1 MKLKMLPLL
10 AAIVFSSCGT
20 DMLEQGQK
28 QTTTQSANKELKQ
41 FSLDLNHYF
50 NSYNTKDW
58 DQVVELTYDPVFGG
72 KPRNERIA
80 DYVVANTNGMERT
93 ISNVKI
99 EKVLKGEEDKKNKYA
114 KIFYSATV
122 SVKLKD
128 SMIEHKEAI
137 RTNLELSYDTQ
148 DVVYDEAS
156 HEFTIPAYAYM
167 LAISKKGSN
176 DYWEYIEVDKQKEPY
191 LSQVVPEDLVYLSE

>member
-1 MKLKMLPLL
+1 MLPLL
-10 AAIVFSSCGT
+10 AAIVFSSCSS
-20 DMLEQGQK
+20 DMLEQGSLQK
-28 QTTTQSANKELKQ
+28 QTGIQEANKEIRQ
-41 FSLDLNHYF
+41 FTLDLNHYF

-80 DYVVANTNGMERT
+80 DYVVANMNGMERT

-99 EKVLKGEEDKKNKYA
+99 EKVLKGEEDKDNKYA

-128 SMIEHKEAI
+128 SMVEHKEAI
-137 RTNLELSYDTQ
+137 LTNLELSYDTK
-148 DVVYDEAS
+148 EIS
-156 HEFTIPAYAYM
+156 FNETNNEFIIPAYAYM

>member
-28 QTTTQSANKELKQ
+28 QTITQGANNEFKQ

-93 ISNVKI
+93 ISNVKV

-114 KIFYSATV
+114 KIFYSAIV

-128 SMIEHKEAI
+128 SMVAHKEAI
-137 RTNLELSYDTQ
+137 LTNLELSYDTK
-148 DVVYDEAS
+148 DIVYNEDT